1 MQSNLLFRT
10 ALTSP
15 EFYKKLKN
23 STVKH
28 LDRTLKE
35 DCVASLDKI
44 RNFMT
49 SIGGAEVSIVVD
61 DLEAAVSLVHPSY
74 TYKPRRNI
82 FLRLYFFIYE
92 IMPRSCHL
100 LMAKFIVFIVYSY
113 Y

>member
-28 LDRTLKE
+28 IDRTLKE
-35 DCVASLDKI
+35 DRFASLDKI
-44 RNFMT
+44 GNFMT
-49 SIGGAEVSIVVD
+49 SIAGPEVSIVVD
-61 DLEAAVSLVHPSY
+61 DLEAAVSLVHPSF
-74 TYKPRRNI
+74 TYRPRRNI
-82 FLRLYFFIYE
+82 FTSSYFFIYE
-92 IMPRSCHL
+92 IMPRSCQL
-100 LMAKFIVFIVYSY
+100 LMAKFIVFIIYSY